1 MIKNKALY
9 FAMSHYF
16 CEINES
22 NYDKE
27 YDKLTKNPVKTE
39 LTLWEPFENYPLETI
54 LEYIDIDVAVLDELY
69 NNI

>member
-1 MIKNKALY
+1 MIKTKALY

-16 CEINES
+16 CEINEN

-39 LTLWEPFENYPLETI
+39 LTLWKPFENYSLETI
-54 LEYIDIDVAVLDELY
+54 LEYINTDVDVLNDLY

>member
-1 MIKNKALY
+1 
-9 FAMSHYF
+9 MSHYF

-27 YDKLTKNPVKTE
+27 YDKLIKNPVKTE
-39 LTLWEPFENYPLETI
+39 LTLQEPFENYPLETI
-54 LEYIDIDVAVLDELY
+54 LEYIDIDGAVLDNLY

>member
-27 YDKLTKNPVKTE
+27 YNKLTKNPVKTE
-39 LTLWEPFENYPLETI
+39 LILWEPFENYPLETI
-54 LEYIDIDVAVLDELY
+54 LEYINIDVDVLDSLY